1 MGASIR
7 PGTAGGKQRVD
18 GLSASLADL
27 YFVSASGRNGTTV
40 ALSGFLLSAG
50 SRRLSLGPPTRLGG
64 VDIQIPL
71 ISGTDPL
78 TLAPDAFNGF
88 ELCACIALVKPNRP
102 RRQQAQPPRRRLFG
116 KSSFLHVPRPDAR
129 ISLIKTP
136 CHLRSVFS

>member
-1 MGASIR
+1 MGASIS
-7 PGTAGGKQRVD
+7 PEMPGGKQRVD

-27 YFVSASGRNGTTV
+27 YLASASVRNGTTV

-71 ISGTDPL
+71 MSGADPPM
-78 TLAPDAFNGF
+78 LAPDAFEGF
-88 ELCACIALVKPNRP
+88 ELCASIAVVKPNKAS
-102 RRQQAQPPRRRLFG
+102 RQQARQPRRRLFG
-116 KSSFLHVPRPDAR
+116 KSSFLYVPRPYLR
-129 ISLIKTP
+129 ISLIKIP